1 MSTDRADGGGTG
13 GAPAAAS
20 PRRAGSGRRRAVG
33 LVLLLALATLA
44 AGVPV
49 WVRTAGATALAG
61 QVPVVVTGTQAAPA
75 VSASALVLLAAG
87 AAIGLV
93 GPVGRWVVVG
103 VVIASGLLVAAMSG
117 AVILDPGPVAASRV
131 AEATGVS
138 TLAAPVAL
146 TAAPYAVVG
155 LGLVVVIVGA
165 WLAATS
171 RTWSRP
177 SSRHEVA
184 GAAAAAPIDDDRSAW
199 DALTRGNDPS
209 DPLSR

>member
-1 MSTDRADGGGTG
+1 MSTDRPVSGGTG
-13 GAPAAAS
+13 RASAATS
-20 PRRAGSGRRRAVG
+20 SGRTGSGRRRAVG
-33 LVLLLALATLA
+33 LVLVLALVTLA

-49 WVRTAGATALAG
+49 WLRTAGATALAG

-75 VSASALVLLAAG
+75 VSAAALVLLAAG

-93 GPVGRWVVVG
+93 GPVGRWVVVV
-103 VVIASGLLVAAMSG
+103 VVIASGLLVAASSW
-117 AVILDPGPVAASRV
+117 AVIGDPGPVAASRV

-138 TLAAPVAL
+138 TLAAPVTL

-155 LGLVVVIVGA
+155 LGLVLVILGA

-171 RTWSRP
+171 RAWSRP
-177 SSRHEVA
+177 SARHEAAGGAVA
-184 GAAAAAPIDDDRSAW
+184 ATIDDDRSAW